1 MKIAACILLP
11 LGAALLCAGC
21 ASTATIHNT
30 SALKLNAPPGGA
42 GAAYTRLTVLP
53 FTLGPDVT
61 KAEPKF
67 GENFAGDIVGRLRS
81 DYPGLF
87 QEVRW
92 NKTTRVPGEAILEGT
107 IRTYKPGSAAARSLL
122 IGLGPSSFEGDIV
135 LKDANDGRVLL
146 SGPFDK
152 LWAWGGMLGG
162 SKTIDNMVS
171 ETAVAITKTIALW
184 KQGQLTKP

>member
-1 MKIAACILLP
+1 MNITNHILWP

-21 ASTATIHNT
+21 SSTATVKNT
-30 SALKLNAPPGGA
+30 SALKGTTAPGTIGT
-42 GAAYTRLTVLP
+42 AYTVLTVMP
-53 FTLGPDVT
+53 FTLGPNVT

-67 GENFAGDIVGRLRS
+67 GENFSGDIVGRLRT
-81 DYPGLF
+81 DYAGLF

-92 NKTTRVPGEAILEGT
+92 NKATRVPHEAILEGT
-107 IRTYKPGSAAARSLL
+107 IRTYVPGSAASRGLL
-122 IGLGPSSFEGDIV
+122 IGLGSSSFEGDIIV
-135 LKDANDGRVLL
+135 KDANDGRVLF

-171 ETAVAITKTIALW
+171 ETAVAITKTVALW
-184 KQGQLTKP
+184 KQGKLSNQ